1 MSMDGE
7 KAMREDARQGRASET
22 GKTRGDG
29 AERTKKE
36 GVEGGSKAGRKK

>member
-1 MSMDGE
+1 MDGE